1 MKKLALICTLVGLIS
16 AGSAEAAVTLTFDEL
31 PTQPVDGLSYSG
43 VTFGYTID
51 GVPSTDATY
60 NGIGPGSLTYLQDSA
75 LEGNT
80 QGVLTLDFISPIDQL
95 EFGIALNT
103 YSATTPG
110 YAVSLF
116 DESLVLVGTYYGDMN
131 PLILWSEDQFMYSG
145 ASVSRAVIG
154 FNEQVARRFAI
165 DNLTF
170 NTAADTGPVSTIP
183 APGAILLGSIGA
195 GLVGWLRRRKTL

>member
-16 AGSAEAAVTLTFDEL
+16 AGTAEAAVTLTFDEL
-31 PTQPVDGLSYSG
+31 PMQPVDGLSYMG
-43 VTFGYTID
+43 VTFGYTI
-51 GVPSTDATY
+51 GGIPSTDASY
-60 NGIGPGSLTYLQDSA
+60 NGIGPGSLTYLQGSA

-80 QGVLTLDFISPIDQL
+80 QGILTLDFISPIDQL
-95 EFGIALNT
+95 EFGVALNT

-110 YAVSLF
+110 YVVRLF
-116 DESLVLVGTYYGDMN
+116 DESLVSVGTFFGDTN
-131 PLILWSEDQFMYSG
+131 PLILWSEDQFTYSG
-145 ASVSRAVIG
+145 TPVSRAVIG

-170 NTAADTGPVSTIP
+170 NTAAGTGPVSTVP

-195 GLVGWLRRRKTL
+195 GLVGWLRRRNTL